1 MAMVPKMEKK
11 RNGALYA
18 RTKANMVTPKPKNT
32 PNMTEDL
39 EKRSV
44 QKAWHAIATIN

>member
-18 RTKANMVTPKPKNT
+18 RTKANTMAPNPRNT

-39 EKRSV
+39 EGHSV
-44 QKAWHAIATIN
+44 QNAWHAVAIVN